1 MITVP
6 YLICLGLED
15 FYIRRLYLRI
25 QVYSNESVE
34 NNPQSSGVQEVNR
47 EEVSSDV
54 YSHQRPTNDYVYCE
68 VSYPTQQTD
77 DYIYCEVSYPTQQTD
92 DYVYGEV
99 SYPTQQTDD
108 FVSEDEEQNHQNV
121 SYKTDQNF
129 QSREQLVDWAVRIGR
144 ENGYVLVTRRSRR
157 KGDDPTEPFIKVW
170 LVCDRHGERASTATV
185 RRDGSKKIG
194 CPFKL
199 EGEYQENTGDWKL
212 TVKDDSHN
220 HDPSQHL
227 EAHSFAR
234 RLSQSEQ
241 LLVAKLYSQNML
253 PRNIL
258 ATIREQNPESSCIK
272 KDIYNAIQKI
282 KNKTRVGETPMQ
294 ILENLLSSKKYV
306 YYTRK
311 DPATNIV
318 EEIFFVHSKSFEMW
332 RAFPHVLM
340 IDATYKTNMYRLPF
354 VQVVGVTSTHRSFC
368 VAHAFISK
376 EREENFVWVLLQI
389 KAMLQK
395 CMEPRVIVTD
405 KDKALMNA
413 CDKIFLDCSKN
424 LCRCHIHENI
434 AKHCWASFTDEDWA
448 NFKYSWSVLCESPTP
463 DIYQYN
469 FNRLYERLYA
479 AKRGRVI
486 YYVTKNWLDPY
497 KEKFVSAWSNKN
509 LNFGQQTTNRVES
522 QHSLLK
528 SYLRNAN
535 SSLDRLVGF
544 VDEIVTDQYYQLQ
557 FAFGTSLIRK
567 MDSHIA
573 IELFD
578 NLHGKVS
585 HKALNLLE
593 NEWYKLS
600 HIRKQNATCGCQLF
614 SSCGLS
620 CACRL
625 VSIEATCG
633 RIPLDALDVLSRKLD
648 LKPSFVD
655 DENVDVDKVL
665 GQVRNKIISEPDQV
679 KRSML
684 SRIAGV
690 VFPSKSNKKAPVVQE
705 DTRGRPTLKKQ
716 QLVRPQTREASLVGF
731 THSQTVSYAVLMS
744 AHLASAQTLLP
755 AHLASAQTSLPAHLT
770 SAQVPLP
777 AHLAS
782 AQDLLCAHLAS
793 AHDLFLAKNPNFH
806 IRV

>member
-1 MITVP
+1 MRIAYEVLSATSQPSHRYTPRIDLYGAYSDVMLTSCRK
-6 YLICLGLED
+6 YLVRYTHRIE
-15 FYIRRLYLRI
+15 LYDAYTRFD
-25 QVYSNESVE
+25 QVYSNESLE
-34 NNPQSSGVQEVNR
+34 NNPQSSGVQEVNW

-54 YSHQRPTNDYVYCE
+54 YSNQRVRLPDLNEPLSNPEFVYGEPSYLTQPTNDFVYGE
-68 VSYPTQQTD
+68 VSSPTQQTNNFV
-77 DYIYCEVSYPTQQTD
+77 C
-92 DYVYGEV
+92 GEV

-108 FVSEDEEQNHQNV
+108 SKDEEQNHQNV

-129 QSREQLVDWAVRIGR
+129 QSREQLVDWAMRRGR

-185 RRDGSKKIG
+185 RRAGSKKIG

-227 EAHSFAR
+227 VAHSFAR
-234 RLSQSEQ
+234 RLCQSEQ
-241 LLVAKLYSQNML
+241 LLVGKLYSQNML

-282 KNKTRVGETPMQ
+282 KNETRVGETPIQ

-306 YYTRK
+306 YYTRE
-311 DPATNIV
+311 DLVTNSV
-318 EEIFFVHSKSFEMW
+318 EEIFFVHPKSYEMW

-340 IDATYKTNMYRLPF
+340 IDATYKTNMYKLPF
-354 VQVVGVTSTHRSFC
+354 VQVVGVTSTHQSFC

-405 KDKALMNA
+405 RDKALMNA
-413 CDKIFLDCSKN
+413 CDKIFPGCSKN
-424 LCRCHIHENI
+424 LCRWHIHENI
-434 AKHCWASFTDEDWA
+434 AKHCRASFTDEDWK

-486 YYVTKNWLDPY
+486 DYVTKNWLDPY
-497 KEKFVSAWSNKN
+497 KEKFVSAWSNRN
-509 LNFGQQTTNRVES
+509 LNFGQHTTNRVES

-544 VDEIVTDQYYQLQ
+544 VDEIVSDQYYQLQ
-557 FAFGTSLIRK
+557 FGFGTSLIRK

-585 HKALNLLE
+585 HKALDLIE

-600 HIRKQNATCGCQLF
+600 NIRKQNATCGCQLF
-614 SSCGLS
+614 SSCGLP

-625 VSIEATCG
+625 ADIEATG
-633 RIPLDALDVLSRKLD
+633 GIIPLDAVDVFWRKLD

-665 GQVRNKIISEPDQV
+665 GQVRNKIMSQPDQV

-684 SRIAGV
+684 SRIAWV
-690 VFPSKSNKKAPVVQE
+690 VFPSKSNKKAPMDPNRANVTMRDTARILRHKSLYKRVRSFNTVVQ
-705 DTRGRPTLKKQ
+705 R
-716 QLVRPQTREASLVGF
+716 
-731 THSQTVSYAVLMS
+731 
-744 AHLASAQTLLP
+744 
-755 AHLASAQTSLPAHLT
+755 
-770 SAQVPLP
+770 
-777 AHLAS
+777 
-782 AQDLLCAHLAS
+782 
-793 AHDLFLAKNPNFH
+793 
-806 IRV
+806 RVKESNRKMITPI

>member
-1 MITVP
+1 MSWWWDGN
-6 YLICLGLED
+6 YG
-15 FYIRRLYLRI
+15 F
-25 QVYSNESVE
+25 QVYSNESLE
-34 NNPQSSGVQEVNR
+34 NNPQSSGVQEVNW

-54 YSHQRPTNDYVYCE
+54 YSNQR
-68 VSYPTQQTD
+68 
-77 DYIYCEVSYPTQQTD
+77 
-92 DYVYGEV
+92 
-99 SYPTQQTDD
+99 
-108 FVSEDEEQNHQNV
+108 
-121 SYKTDQNF
+121 NF
-129 QSREQLVDWAVRIGR
+129 QSREQLVDWAIQRGR
-144 ENGYVLVTRRSRR
+144 ENGYILVTRRSRR

-185 RRDGSKKIG
+185 RRAGSKKIG

-241 LLVAKLYSQNML
+241 LLVGKLYSQNML

-272 KDIYNAIQKI
+272 KDIYNAKQKI
-282 KNKTRVGETPMQ
+282 KKETRVGETPMQ
-294 ILENLLSSKKYV
+294 ILKNLFFSKKYV
-306 YYTRK
+306 YYTRE

-318 EEIFFVHSKSFEMW
+318 EEIFFVHQKSYKMW

-340 IDATYKTNMYRLPF
+340 IDATYKTNMYKLPF
-354 VQVVGVTSTHRSFC
+354 VQVVGVTSTHHSFC
-368 VAHAFISK
+368 VAHTFISK
-376 EREENFVWVLLQI
+376 EREENFVSVLLQI
-389 KAMLQK
+389 KAMLLSVWSR
-395 CMEPRVIVTD
+395 M
-405 KDKALMNA
+405 
-413 CDKIFLDCSKN
+413 
-424 LCRCHIHENI
+424 
-434 AKHCWASFTDEDWA
+434 ASFTDEDWT
-448 NFKYSWSVLCESPTP
+448 NFKYSWLVLCESPML

-469 FNRLYERLYA
+469 FNRIYERLYA

-486 YYVTKNWLDPY
+486 DYVTKNWLDPY
-497 KEKFVSAWSNKN
+497 KENFVSAWSNRN
-509 LNFGQQTTNRVES
+509 LNFGQHITNRVKS

-544 VDEIVTDQYYQLQ
+544 VDEIVSDQYYQLQ
-557 FAFGTSLIRK
+557 FGFGTSLIRK

-585 HKALNLLE
+585 HKALDLLE

-614 SSCGLS
+614 SSCGLP

-625 VSIEATCG
+625 ANIEATG
-633 RIPLDALDVLSRKLD
+633 GIIPLDAVDVFRRKLD
-648 LKPSFVD
+648 LKPSFFD

-665 GQVRNKIISEPDQV
+665 GQVRNKIMSQPDQV

-690 VFPSKSNKKAPVVQE
+690 VFPSKSNKKASVVQE

-716 QLVRPQTREASLVGF
+716 QQRKQDVVRNSSFIGSQQSKCDPTKHNSYIASQESIQASSVIQHRRSTKGKGKQPQDDN
-731 THSQTVSYAVLMS
+731 
-744 AHLASAQTLLP
+744 AHLGFPFIMGKNAVNTINCFKDSIPSLFYPYISHIHDVNPDGNCGFRSVALGLGLNEKRWLFIRQQLLHEMDNKEEWWRTVFDRVAFQEYDRLRQTI
-755 AHLASAQTSLPAHLT
+755 
-770 SAQVPLP
+770 
-777 AHLAS
+777 
-782 AQDLLCAHLAS
+782 D
-793 AHDLFLAKNPNFH
+793 
-806 IRV
+806 